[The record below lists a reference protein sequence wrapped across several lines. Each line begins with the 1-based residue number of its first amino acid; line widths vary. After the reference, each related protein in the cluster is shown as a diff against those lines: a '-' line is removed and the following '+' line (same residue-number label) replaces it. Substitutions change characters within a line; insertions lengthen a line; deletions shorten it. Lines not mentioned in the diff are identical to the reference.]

1 MTPYIK
7 THNSG
12 AWVVMTRND
21 YPAGLFEV
29 KLYSSAGGLIDK
41 VRCDDYRMA
50 VEYRRAF
57 NAIAKN
63 DCK

>member
-1 MTPYIK
+1 MQDYVK
-7 THNSG
+7 VHKSG
-12 AWVVMTRND
+12 AWVVMTRGA

-29 KLYSSAGGLIDK
+29 KLYSSGGGLIDK

-50 VEYRRAF
+50 LEYRRAF

-63 DCK
+63 RCQ